1 MRNGVRSGP
10 FVRDSSRERKGPFD
24 WGAYD
29 AMIAIRSFLLAVA
42 LAVASPAHAAPDDPD
57 PHLPYSSS
65 VGPVVP
71 EVSRPYADT
80 TASRSAAADTS
91 VRPVARD
98 SVLLLPEIRVET
110 ARVVPRPRHFQPTA
124 FVSDLAAR
132 EPGRTF
138 GSIGET
144 LAQAAGIRVLQ
155 YGGLGAFSTVSV
167 RGAPAAHTAVLVDGE
182 PIQSAAHSVTSL
194 SDVPA
199 AAVERIEVYRGSS
212 LLAWGMPAPAGAVNL
227 VTLPSARGLDARI
240 VRGSFDTWEG
250 VARGSAVVGPLVL
263 ALNTGYQG
271 SRGDYR
277 YFDDNGTPFETGDDS
292 TTTRINNRFG
302 AAHAFGGLTWNARR
316 DLIVRVREDWFRKTQ
331 GLPGL
336 ASVQAKTAERSIER
350 SISRVDVER
359 PARGAWP
366 LARVRGAAR
375 RERGQFRDTAGELGL
390 GRWRTDDRFAGERA
404 GLDLEW
410 PALPLGLSVRGTADA
425 GTERARTTNS
435 ADAYADPPT
444 SRRDARGAALAL
456 RLTAP
461 GGRAMLHAA
470 RRWDRIRDELRG
482 LATAG
487 LARRID
493 VTRETSAPQLG
504 ASVRPFR
511 ALELRGN
518 WTDAERVPDFT
529 ELFGDGGGVYG
540 NLLLHP
546 ERTRMWDAGAVLSWR
561 IGVCDGHAQW
571 AHFETRSENLIH
583 YFPAS
588 NGVKALNLERARTRG
603 NEFELLVGPVKGF
616 RITAAHTR
624 QSGEDRSTVG
634 YWSGKQLP
642 LLPASQLDA
651 RITWAGARYGGYVDA
666 FHLGANFLDRSNRTR
681 IASRALVGAGIWL
694 QLQGALRASLEG
706 RNLGDQR
713 ATDVAGYPLPG
724 RTLFVA
730 LESSVPFP
738 DF

>member
-1 MRNGVRSGP
+1 
-10 FVRDSSRERKGPFD
+10 
-24 WGAYD
+24 
-29 AMIAIRSFLLAVA
+29 MIASRWFLLAVA
-42 LAVASPAHAAPDDPD
+42 LAAAGSAHAAPDVPD
-57 PHLPYSSS
+57 PISSDTSS
-65 VGPVVP
+65 VGRAVP
-71 EVSRPYADT
+71 EARD
-80 TASRSAAADTS
+80 SAEPSQVHA
-91 VRPVARD
+91 VARD
-98 SVLLLPEIRVET
+98 SVLLLPEIRVDT
-110 ARVVPRPRHFQPTA
+110 ARVVPRLRHLQPTA

-144 LAQAAGIRVLQ
+144 LAQAAGLRVLQ

-182 PIQSAAHSVTSL
+182 PVQSAAHSVTSL
-194 SDVPA
+194 SDVPGA
-199 AAVERIEVYRGSS
+199 AIERIEVYRGSS
-212 LLAWGMPAPAGAVNL
+212 PLSWGMPAPAGAVNL
-227 VTLPSARGLDARI
+227 VTLPTARGLDARF

-250 VARGSAVVGPLVL
+250 VARGSAVMGTVVL

-271 SRGDYR
+271 SHGDYR
-277 YFDDNGTPFETGDDS
+277 FFDDNGTPFESGDDS

-302 AAHAFGGLTWNARR
+302 ATHAIAGLTWTARR
-316 DLIVRVREDWFRKTQ
+316 DLIVRAREDWFRKTQ

-336 ASVQAKTAERSIER
+336 ASIQAKSAERSMER
-350 SISRVDVER
+350 SVSRVDIER

-366 LARVRGAAR
+366 LARVRGSAR

-404 GLDLEW
+404 GVDLEW
-410 PALPLGLSVRGTADA
+410 PVLPLGLSVRGTADA

-444 SRRDARGAALAL
+444 SRRNAQGTALAL

-546 ERTRMWDAGAVLSWR
+546 ERTRMWDAGAVFTWR
-561 IGVCDGHAQW
+561 LGACDAHAQW

-603 NEFELLVGPVKGF
+603 NEFELAVGPLAGF
-616 RITAAHTR
+616 RVTAAHTR

-642 LLPASQLDA
+642 LLPATQLDA
-651 RITWAGARYGGYVDA
+651 RAAWASSRFGGYVDA
-666 FHLGANFLDRSNRTR
+666 FRLGPSFLDRSNRTR
-681 IASRALVGAGIWL
+681 VASRALIGAGIWL
-694 QLQGALRASLEG
+694 ELPGALRASLEG

-713 ATDVAGYPLPG
+713 ATDIAGYPLPG

-730 LESSVPFP
+730 LESSIPFS